1 MDGPYVYFWPKIL
14 PLRTHHHLKFHNP
27 NDIIEGIEENSIQV
41 NSEENNGI
49 ANHTSTV
56 QPSTTVVPDNS
67 VPSAAAKCECLATE
81 ENTSNVEPNPSTENT
96 SNQQPD
102 PSDICLT
109 EECVLAASTVLSSLN
124 RNADP
129 CEG

>member
-1 MDGPYVYFWPKIL
+1 MTLCG
-14 PLRTHHHLKFHNP
+14 
-27 NDIIEGIEENSIQV
+27 GIKENSIQV
-41 NSEENNGI
+41 NSEESTVF
-49 ANHTSTV
+49 ANHTA
-56 QPSTTVVPDNS
+56 STTSVKPEIGPDNS

-81 ENTSNVEPNPSTENT
+81 ENTSNVEHGPEAWSLET
-96 SNQQPD
+96 SNEPDTNTNNEQP
-102 PSDICLT
+102 DICLT

>member
-1 MDGPYVYFWPKIL
+1 MTLCG
-14 PLRTHHHLKFHNP
+14 
-27 NDIIEGIEENSIQV
+27 GIEENSIQID
-41 NSEENNGI
+41 SEESTVF
-49 ANHTSTV
+49 ANHTA
-56 QPSTTVVPDNS
+56 STTSVKPDNS

-81 ENTSNVEPNPSTENT
+81 ENTSNVEPGPATSNEPTNTNT
-96 SNQQPD
+96 SNEQP
-102 PSDICLT
+102 DICLT

>member
-1 MDGPYVYFWPKIL
+1 MTLCG
-14 PLRTHHHLKFHNP
+14 
-27 NDIIEGIEENSIQV
+27 GIEENSIHV
-41 NSEENNGI
+41 NSEENNVF

-56 QPSTTVVPDNS
+56 QSSTTVVPDNS

>member
-1 MDGPYVYFWPKIL
+1 MTLCG
-14 PLRTHHHLKFHNP
+14 
-27 NDIIEGIEENSIQV
+27 GIEENSIQID
-41 NSEENNGI
+41 SEESTVF
-49 ANHTSTV
+49 ANHTA
-56 QPSTTVVPDNS
+56 STTSVKPDNS

-81 ENTSNVEPNPSTENT
+81 ENIEPGPATSNEPDTNNNNE
-96 SNQQPD
+96 QP
-102 PSDICLT
+102 DICLT

>member
-1 MDGPYVYFWPKIL
+1 MTLYG
-14 PLRTHHHLKFHNP
+14 
-27 NDIIEGIEENSIQV
+27 GIEENSIQI
-41 NSEENNGI
+41 NSEESTVF
-49 ANHTSTV
+49 ANHTA
-56 QPSTTVVPDNS
+56 STTSVKAEIVPDNS

-81 ENTSNVEPNPSTENT
+81 ENTSNVEPGPAT
-96 SNQQPD
+96 SNEPDTNINNEQP
-102 PSDICLT
+102 DICLT

>member
-1 MDGPYVYFWPKIL
+1 MTLFG
-14 PLRTHHHLKFHNP
+14 
-27 NDIIEGIEENSIQV
+27 GIEENSIQV
-41 NSEENNGI
+41 NSEESTVF
-49 ANHTSTV
+49 ANHTA
-56 QPSTTVVPDNS
+56 STTSVKPEIGPDNS

-81 ENTSNVEPNPSTENT
+81 ENTSNVEPGPAT
-96 SNQQPD
+96 SNEPNTNNEQP
-102 PSDICLT
+102 DICLT

>member
-1 MDGPYVYFWPKIL
+1 MTLFG
-14 PLRTHHHLKFHNP
+14 
-27 NDIIEGIEENSIQV
+27 GIEENSIQV
-41 NSEENNGI
+41 NSEE
-49 ANHTSTV
+49 STV
-56 QPSTTVVPDNS
+56 FSNQTASTTSVKPDNS

-81 ENTSNVEPNPSTENT
+81 ENTSNVEPGPAT
-96 SNQQPD
+96 SNEPHTNINNEQP
-102 PSDICLT
+102 DICLT

>member
-1 MDGPYVYFWPKIL
+1 MTLFG
-14 PLRTHHHLKFHNP
+14 
-27 NDIIEGIEENSIQV
+27 GIEENSIQV
-41 NSEENNGI
+41 NSEE
-49 ANHTSTV
+49 STV
-56 QPSTTVVPDNS
+56 FSNQTASTTSVKPDNS

-81 ENTSNVEPNPSTENT
+81 ENIEPGPATSNEPNTNT
-96 SNQQPD
+96 SNEHP
-102 PSDICLT
+102 DICLT

>member
-1 MDGPYVYFWPKIL
+1 MTLCG
-14 PLRTHHHLKFHNP
+14 
-27 NDIIEGIEENSIQV
+27 GIEENSIQI
-41 NSEENNGI
+41 NSEESTVF
-49 ANHTSTV
+49 ANHTA
-56 QPSTTVVPDNS
+56 STTSVKPEIGPDNS

-81 ENTSNVEPNPSTENT
+81 ENIEPGPATSNEPNTNT
-96 SNQQPD
+96 SNEHP
-102 PSDICLT
+102 DICLT

>member
-1 MDGPYVYFWPKIL
+1 MTLCG
-14 PLRTHHHLKFHNP
+14 
-27 NDIIEGIEENSIQV
+27 GIKENSIQV
-41 NSEENNGI
+41 NSEESTVF
-49 ANHTSTV
+49 ANHTA
-56 QPSTTVVPDNS
+56 STTSVKPEIGPDNS

-81 ENTSNVEPNPSTENT
+81 ENTSNIEPGLATSNEQPNTNT
-96 SNQQPD
+96 SNEQP
-102 PSDICLT
+102 DICLT